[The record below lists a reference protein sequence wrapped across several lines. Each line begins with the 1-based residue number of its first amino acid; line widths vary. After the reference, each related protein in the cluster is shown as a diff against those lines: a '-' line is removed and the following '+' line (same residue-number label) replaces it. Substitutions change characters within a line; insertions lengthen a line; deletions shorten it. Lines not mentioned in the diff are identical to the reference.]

1 MRLRIATRGSPLA
14 RWQAEHVAGLVAD
27 RVSPGDLEVEFV
39 VVRTRGDQQVGVPI
53 WQLGG
58 KGVFVNEVRAAVL
71 GGAADVAVHSA
82 KDLPARSVDGLML
95 AAVPRRGDPR
105 DVLVGSALS
114 DLAPGALVA
123 TGSARRRCQLA
134 NLRPDLRF
142 VGLRGNIAT
151 RLGKVGTDGIAAVVA
166 AAAALERLGLLDRA
180 AEVLDPG
187 VLLPQVGQGALAVE
201 CASGAPADLVEVL
214 ASLEDPASRV
224 AVDAERGFLD
234 ELGGDCD
241 LPAGAFAEVGGDGV
255 VGLRAMLASLDGHV
269 MLRHGAKGTDPVA
282 LGRGVARYLLDD
294 AGGSAL
300 LGSLRS
306 G

>member
-1 MRLRIATRGSPLA
+1 
-14 RWQAEHVAGLVAD
+14 VAD
-27 RVSPGDLEVEFV
+27 QLAPGALEVEFV
-39 VVRTRGDQQVGVPI
+39 LVRTQGDQQVGVPI

-82 KDLPARSVDGLML
+82 KDLPAHSVDGLVL
-95 AAVPRRGDPR
+95 VAVPRRGDPR
-105 DVLVGSALS
+105 DVLVGSALG

-123 TGSARRRCQLA
+123 TGSSRRRCQLA

-151 RLGKVGTDGIAAVVA
+151 RLDRVGTDGIAAVVA
-166 AAAALERLGLLDRA
+166 AAAALERLGLSGRA

-201 CASGAPADLVEVL
+201 CASGAPAELAGVL
-214 ASLEDPASRV
+214 ASIEDPPSRV

-241 LPAGAFAEVGGDGV
+241 LPAGAFAEVRADGV

-269 MLRHGAKGTDPVA
+269 MLKHGAEGTDPVA
-282 LGRGVARYLLDD
+282 LGR
-294 AGGSAL
+294 
-300 LGSLRS
+300 
-306 G
+306 

>member
-14 RWQAEHVAGLVAD
+14 RWQAEHVAGLVAGK
-27 RVSPGDLEVEFV
+27 VAPGELEVEFV
-39 VVRTRGDQQVGVPI
+39 VVRTQGDQQVGVPI

-71 GGAADVAVHSA
+71 GGAADIAVHSA
-82 KDLPARSVDGLML
+82 KDLPARSVDGLVL
-95 AAVPRRGDPR
+95 VAVPRRGDPR

-166 AAAALERLGLLDRA
+166 AAAALERLGLLERA

-214 ASLEDPASRV
+214 ASLEDPVSRV

-241 LPAGAFAEVGGDGV
+241 LPAGAFAEVGDDGV

-269 MLRHGAKGTDPVA
+269 MLRHGAQGTDPVA
-282 LGRGVARYLLDD
+282 LGRSVARYLLDD

-300 LGSLRS
+300 LASL
-306 G
+306 GPG

>member
-1 MRLRIATRGSPLA
+1 LRLRIATRGSPLA

-27 RVSPGDLEVEFV
+27 QLAPGALEVEFV
-39 VVRTRGDQQVGVPI
+39 VVRTQGDQQVGVPI

-82 KDLPARSVDGLML
+82 KDLPARSVDGLVL

-105 DVLVGSALS
+105 DVLVGSALG

-151 RLGKVGTDGIAAVVA
+151 RLDRVGTDGIAAVVA
-166 AAAALERLGLLDRA
+166 AAAALERLGLSGRA

-201 CASGAPADLVEVL
+201 CASGAPAELAGVL
-214 ASLEDPASRV
+214 ASLEDPPSRV

-241 LPAGAFAEVGGDGV
+241 LPAGAFAEVRPDGV
-255 VGLRAMLASLDGHV
+255 IGLRAMLASLDGHV
-269 MLRHGAKGTDPVA
+269 MLRHGAEGTDPVA
-282 LGRGVARYLLDD
+282 LGRGVARHLLDD

-300 LGSLRS
+300 LGSL
-306 G
+306 GGG